1 MTQSPFHGI
10 FNAFTANQ
18 AEKVAA
24 SQQESAKK
32 SVQPN
37 VQAENVPV
45 QTAKQQS
52 GQIAVDI
59 FEQDSYFII
68 RAPIAGVKMS
78 DLDIEVEGKQITISG
93 VREQSEEIA
102 DGQYFLKECFW
113 GAFKRSITLPITI
126 DAKKVKATFS
136 KDGILKVFIPKQEEK
151 IKIVRVGEN

>member
-18 AEKVAA
+18 AEKIAA
-24 SQQESAKK
+24 SKQESAAKAASGTNK
-32 SVQPN
+32 T
-37 VQAENVPV
+37 EDVPV
-45 QTAKQQS
+45 QTTKQQS

-59 FEQDSYFII
+59 FEQDSYFVI

-78 DLDIEVEGKQITISG
+78 DLDIEVDGKQVTISG
-93 VREQSEEIA
+93 VREQSEDIA

-113 GAFKRSITLPITI
+113 GAFKRSITLPISI

-136 KDGILKVFIPKQEEK
+136 KDGILKVFVPKQEEK